1 MAPHTTTAGVTEC
14 LALPRRRAG
23 CRVVDRV
30 GGSRG
35 ENVAERL
42 VRAVETVDVV
52 EHDGSTHG
60 VMASVQGM
68 VGTHHG
74 ISSASAP
81 SPSCMG
87 HPVTVQEQ
95 IGACQMSEILEI
107 IRNINYKLQQLEESN
122 ILYKVGGRLQFITYD
137 YLDFCP
143 GSIKI
148 KNYS

>member
-60 VMASVQGM
+60 VMAGVQGREGM
-68 VGTHHG
+68 SHHG
-74 ISSASAP
+74 VSSAPSA

-87 HPVTVQEQ
+87 HPVTVQQQ
-95 IGACQMSEILEI
+95 IRAWERSE
-107 IRNINYKLQQLEESN
+107 Y
-122 ILYKVGGRLQFITYD
+122 
-137 YLDFCP
+137 
-143 GSIKI
+143 
-148 KNYS
+148 